1 MTVEPHRPPLSEPTG
16 ELPKELRR
24 HPAIAALLSLPVPGG
39 GQIYNGRLALGLG
52 LFLAVTAAQLPYAIA
67 GLADRPW
74 LVLALGGFALLLS
87 LFSIVE
93 AAVTAWRYRRIASRP
108 FLRWFVLLPVLASLF
123 AAGFLVPE
131 PPRTK
136 PAHVPTA
143 AMAPAIQPGEYV
155 LIDHGHYRE
164 HRPQRG
170 DVAVFRG
177 PNDGLPQ
184 LMRVIG
190 LGGEHIEMQGL
201 FAVVDGDPT
210 LDRWFFPLTRTS
222 ALSMPSAL
230 SVDVPP
236 GSLFVLG
243 DHRISSRDS
252 RSYGFIGEELLLG
265 RAESIVY
272 SSELGRIGQQLHE

>member
-1 MTVEPHRPPLSEPTG
+1 MTIEPYRPPASEPTG
-16 ELPKELRR
+16 EPPEELRR

-52 LFLAVTAAQLPYAIA
+52 LFLGVNALQLPYATA

-74 LVLALGGFALLLS
+74 LVLALVGFALLLS

-93 AAVTAWRYRRIASRP
+93 AAVTARRHRRIASRP
-108 FLRWFVLLPVLASLF
+108 FLRWFVLVPILASLF

-136 PAHVPTA
+136 PARVPTA

-155 LIDHGHYRE
+155 LIDYGHYRE

-170 DVAVFRG
+170 DVAVFLG
-177 PNDGLPQ
+177 PDDGLQ
-184 LMRVIG
+184 IKRVIG
-190 LGGEHIEMQGL
+190 LGGEQIEMQGL
-201 FAVVDGDPT
+201 RAVVEGDPT

-222 ALSMPSAL
+222 ARLMLSAS

-252 RSYGFIGEELLLG
+252 RSYGFIAEELLLG
-265 RAESIVY
+265 RAGSIVY
-272 SSELGRIGQQLHE
+272 SPDAKRIGRRLHD